1 MGKPLTSFTGELRY
15 FSGGSQF
22 TIQARCDD
30 DVRFKPG
37 DTPLDSSHACVNQN
51 GNNPEQQQ

>member
-1 MGKPLTSFTGELRY
+1 MLRY

-30 DVRFKPG
+30 DVRFKSG
-37 DTPLDSSHACVNQN
+37 DLPLDSAHACVNQN
-51 GNNPEQQQ
+51 GNNPEQQ